1 MIADN
6 LFSEP
11 QTTSLSQYTAAEEL
25 ETFLGSPFVAEN
37 VLSFQNAARLDE
49 EEIFPEECIKV
60 LHDWGFNTYYIP
72 DFLGGKLRSFEE
84 LLQLTRVV
92 SRRDLSVAITDAHT
106 LLGSIP
112 VWIGGTEAQKTAQA
126 NAILE
131 SKSAC
136 LAVTER
142 AHGSDLNAS
151 TFMAQKSEDGYTVTG
166 EKWPINKATLTDK
179 LCVLARTN
187 EQKGARSLSI
197 LLIDK
202 SKTNKDSYEHLPKIK
217 TLGIRSCDISGI
229 VFNKAKIG
237 VDALIGKEGDG
248 LELTLKGFQIT
259 RSLCAGLS
267 LGAVDTALRTTL
279 RLALERN
286 LYGATVVDIPHAR
299 TTLASTFIDI
309 LMCECIAIASARGL
323 HVATKQ
329 FSIWSA
335 VVKNYVPIKS
345 EKIFQNLA
353 VILGSRYYFRDNH
366 DSGVFQKMQR
376 DNAIISL
383 FDGSTLINLS
393 ALSLQLRFLVTKRRS
408 EKNTDKLYD
417 RLATIFTLSKELP
430 EFNYAKL
437 DLFSKGN
444 NWMLQGLELLLS
456 KLEEMPLD
464 SLETTDAVFEQIK
477 QNAKTLVEVLHN
489 LEEKVVTLEPIEN
502 GHHLPPAYF
511 EVANEY
517 CDIHTAASCLYMWY
531 FNQHHLGDYF
541 AKGEWLVLALQ
552 KTISQLKHTK
562 IDLDK
567 NYIENAMNELL
578 RLHENDLLFSSIPFQ
593 TNN

>member
-6 LFSEP
+6 LFLKP
-11 QTTSLSQYTAAEEL
+11 QTESFPQYVSAEEL
-25 ETFLGSPFVAEN
+25 ETFLGSPFAAEN

-49 EEIFPEECIKV
+49 EEIFPEECIKL
-60 LHDWGFNTYYIP
+60 LHDWGFNNYYIP

-112 VWIGGTEAQKTAQA
+112 VWIGGTEAQKNAQA
-126 NAILE
+126 NAILQ

-151 TFMAQKSEDGYTVTG
+151 TFMARKTESGYAVTG

-187 EQKGARSLSI
+187 EQKSARSLSI

-202 SKTNKDSYEHLPKIK
+202 STTNKEAFQHLPKIK

-229 VFNKAKIG
+229 VFNEAEISS
-237 VDALIGKEGDG
+237 DALIGKEGDG

-279 RLALERN
+279 RLALDRN
-286 LYGATVVDIPHAR
+286 LYGATVVEIPHAR
-299 TTLASTFIDI
+299 TTLATTFIDI
-309 LMCECIAIASARGL
+309 LMCECVAIASARGL

-329 FSIWSA
+329 FSVWSA

-345 EKIFQNLA
+345 EKIFQNLS

-393 ALSLQLRFLVTKRRS
+393 ALSLQLRFLVTKRRT
-408 EKNTDKLYD
+408 EKNTDKLHD
-417 RLATIFTLSKELP
+417 HLATIFNLKKELP
-430 EFNYAKL
+430 EFNYSKL

-444 NWMLQGLELLLS
+444 NWILQGLEPIT
-456 KLEEMPLD
+456 KELD
-464 SLETTDAVFEQIK
+464 NISINPNETTPEVFEQIK
-477 QNAKTLVEVLHN
+477 KNAQILLEVLNH
-489 LEEKVVTLEPIEN
+489 LEEKIMQLDPIEN
-502 GHHLPPAYF
+502 GHHLPPSYF

-517 CDIHTAASCLYMWY
+517 CDIHTAACCLHMWF
-531 FNQHHLGDYF
+531 FNRGQLGDYF
-541 AKGEWLVLALQ
+541 SKGQWLVLSLQ

-562 IDLDK
+562 IDLEKD
-567 NYIENAMNELL
+567 YVENAMKELL

>member
-1 MIADN
+1 MIIDN
-6 LFSEP
+6 ILLEP
-11 QTTSLSQYTAAEEL
+11 NTNTLPQYLAAEKL
-25 ETFLGSPFVAEN
+25 EIYLGSPFVAKNTFSYEK
-37 VLSFQNAARLDE
+37 AAILDE
-49 EEIFPEECIKV
+49 EEIFPKECINT
-60 LHDWGFNTYYIP
+60 LHDWGFHHYYIP
-72 DFLGGKLRSFEE
+72 ESVGGKLRSFDE
-84 LLQLTRVV
+84 LLLLTRVI

-112 VWIGGTEAQKTAQA
+112 VWIGGTEEQKQDQA
-126 NAILE
+126 NAILQR
-131 SKSAC
+131 KAAC

-151 TFMAQKSEDGYTVTG
+151 TFVAEKTENGYSVSG
-166 EKWPINKATLTDK
+166 EKWPINKATLTDM
-179 LCVLARTN
+179 LCVLARTS
-187 EQKGARSLSI
+187 EQKSARSLSI

-202 SKTNKDSYEHLPKIK
+202 SKTNSANYQHLSKIK
-217 TLGIRSCDISGI
+217 TLGIRGCDISGI
-229 VFNKAKIG
+229 VFDKAEIPS
-237 VDALIGKEGDG
+237 DALIGKEGDG

-279 RLALERN
+279 RLALDRN
-286 LYGATVVDIPHAR
+286 LYGATVVEIPHAR
-299 TTLASTFIDI
+299 KTLATTFIDI
-309 LMCECIAIASARGL
+309 LMCECVAIASARGL

-329 FSIWSA
+329 FSVWSA

-345 EKIFQNLA
+345 EKIIQNLS

-393 ALSLQLRFLVTKRRS
+393 ALSLQLRFLVTKRKAEKNS
-408 EKNTDKLYD
+408 EKLFAHLSN
-417 RLATIFTLSKELP
+417 IFNLKEELP
-430 EFNYAKL
+430 EFNYSKL

-444 NWMLQGLELLLS
+444 NWILQGLEMIVD
-456 KLEEMPLD
+456 ELD
-464 SLETTDAVFEQIK
+464 NISIDSTVTTSEVLCQIK
-477 QNAKTLVEVLHN
+477 NSALDLIESLNQ
-489 LEEKVVTLEPIEN
+489 LEEKILLLDPIEN

-511 EVANEY
+511 EAANEY
-517 CDIHTAASCLYMWY
+517 CDIHTAASCLYMWF
-531 FNQHHLGDYF
+531 FNRDHLGDYF
-541 AKGEWLVLALQ
+541 SKGEWLVLSLQ

-567 NYIENAMNELL
+567 TYVENAMTELL
-578 RLHENDLLFSSIPFQ
+578 RLHENDLLFSNIPFQ

>member
-1 MIADN
+1 MIAEN
-6 LFSEP
+6 LLLESK
-11 QTTSLSQYTAAEEL
+11 TVSLSQYNAAREL
-25 ETFLGSPFVAEN
+25 ELYLGSPFVAEN
-37 VLSFQNAARLDE
+37 TLSFQNAAALDE
-49 EEIFPEECIKV
+49 EEIFPKECIKT
-60 LHDWGFNTYYIP
+60 LHDWGFNHYYIP
-72 DFLGGKLRSFEE
+72 ESLGGKLRSFDE
-84 LLQLTRVV
+84 LLLLTRVV

-112 VWIGGTEAQKTAQA
+112 VWIGGTDEQKEAQAA
-126 NAILE
+126 AISE
-131 SKSAC
+131 RKAAC

-151 TFMAQKSEDGYTVTG
+151 TFMAHKTENGYKVTG

-187 EQKGARSLSI
+187 EQKSARSLSI

-202 SKTNKDSYEHLPKIK
+202 SKTKASEFHHLPKIK

-229 VFNKAKIG
+229 VFDKAEISS
-237 VDALIGKEGDG
+237 DALIGKEGDG

-279 RLALERN
+279 RLALDRN
-286 LYGATVVDIPHAR
+286 LYGATVVEIPHAR
-299 TTLASTFIDI
+299 TTLATTFIDI
-309 LMCECIAIASARGL
+309 LMCDCVAIASARGL

-329 FSIWSA
+329 FSVWSA
-335 VVKNYVPIKS
+335 VAKNYVPIKS
-345 EKIFQNLA
+345 EKIFQNLS

-393 ALSLQLRFLVTKRRS
+393 ALSLQLRFLVTKRKA
-408 EKNTDKLYD
+408 EKNPDKLFAH
-417 RLATIFTLSKELP
+417 LSAIFNLREDLP
-430 EFNYAKL
+430 EFNYSKL

-444 NWMLQGLELLLS
+444 NWVLQGLEPIVN
-456 KLEEMPLD
+456 KLDNMSVIPD
-464 SLETTDAVFEQIK
+464 ETTAEIFNEIK
-477 QNAKTLVEVLHN
+477 KNAFSLLEVLN
-489 LEEKVVTLEPIEN
+489 QLEEKILQLDPIEN

-517 CDIHTAASCLYMWY
+517 CDIHTAACCLYMWF
-531 FNQHHLGDYF
+531 FNKDHLGDYF
-541 AKGEWLVLALQ
+541 SKGEWLVLSLQ
-552 KTISQLKHTK
+552 KTISHLKHTK
-562 IDLDK
+562 IELNK
-567 NYIENAMNELL
+567 NYVENAMIELL
-578 RLHENDLLFSSIPFQ
+578 RLHENDLLFSCIPFQ